1 MSHPKTQHLDRTVS
15 LARNPLCVDLIY
27 FRDVVCVLLLHC
39 SMATVTLALP
49 HKSETES
56 VMVFTCLSPLIQTP
70 TMNFSM
76 SLLDLKGGLIQ
87 YK

>member
-1 MSHPKTQHLDRTVS
+1 
-15 LARNPLCVDLIY
+15 
-27 FRDVVCVLLLHC
+27 
-39 SMATVTLALP
+39 MATVTLALP